1 MGYEGFQMDTNY
13 AEYNRRLPVDL
24 FNLVYCRRACQYRKV
39 ATDCESSS
47 NLCLRASHVKIK
59 MKLSAVEIHFWSVK
73 KYKHS
78 GSEVASLAFG
88 LFGGS

>member
-13 AEYNRRLPVDL
+13 AEYNRCLPVDL
-24 FNLVYCRRACQYRKV
+24 FNLIYCQRACQYRKV

-59 MKLSAVEIHFWSVK
+59 MKKEIINARNIFL
-73 KYKHS
+73 
-78 GSEVASLAFG
+78 ELEET
-88 LFGGS
+88 